1 MVVRFEDLV
10 MTVIP
15 QPLAQAKLKWC
26 NQHLE
31 PAPELSFSVLA
42 SVIHVLFF
50 FINPKAG
57 INLEYDG
64 RCLVVPRAN
73 KIFGTVVVH
82 NMD

>member
-1 MVVRFEDLV
+1 MVQSTSGTRSRIIV
-10 MTVIP
+10 
-15 QPLAQAKLKWC
+15 
-26 NQHLE
+26 
-31 PAPELSFSVLA
+31 LSFGKCDSCLV
-42 SVIHVLFF
+42 F